1 MGDKRP
7 AGNRQ
12 TVYREDFEDEDEE
25 AFDESESDFVG
36 SSQKRKRGN
45 KKLTNNAR
53 LKHIQSDDFSSNEEQ
68 S

>member
-12 TVYREDFEDEDEE
+12 TIYREDDEDEDED
-25 AFDESESDFVG
+25 AFDDSESDFMG

-45 KKLTNNAR
+45 KKLIKNAK
-53 LKHIQSDDFSSNEEQ
+53 LK
-68 S
+68 